1 MTEQPS
7 VYEFGGII
15 YENVGEF
22 LDALAHEYKVGDKAL
37 VIATLEEY
45 GFELA
50 DIGV

>member
-1 MTEQPS
+1 MTEQPP

-22 LDALAHEYKVGDKAL
+22 LDALAHQYRIGDKDL

>member
-1 MTEQPS
+1 MTEQPA

-15 YENVGEF
+15 YEHVGEF
-22 LDALAHEYKVGDKAL
+22 LDALAHEYRIGDKDL